1 MVLHTARAMALL
13 LFCASAYP
21 VIAQQSTTT
30 RYIYDDNGRLRAVVS
45 PTGAAAIYDYDPAGN
60 ITAIR
65 RLGVDGFE
73 LLSFAP
79 TVGAVGDRVTL
90 YGVNIGVVVNSVTF
104 NGVAAQVTESS
115 PTKVV
120 AIVPNGAT
128 TGPITLTTAR
138 GSATTAT
145 PFTVKGVSVS
155 PSSARIF
162 EGDRLQFTAMA
173 STTSGDP
180 NVRWSVNGI
189 DGGNGAVG
197 VISPTGLYVAPGLAN
212 NVPSAVYTVRA
223 TSVAEPDFFRDAEV
237 NVRNLI
243 TARSIVA
250 SGVSVSVPEP
260 GGRSATYAALGQGV
274 SISLPTPNIT
284 PTNYSALGQG
294 VSISLPTP
302 NITPTN
308 YSAFSPGV
316 SVSVNLP
323 SISSITPNRVARG
336 SNATITISGVNFAGV
351 TTLGFYTLSGAFD
364 PAISVTNLSFAANGS
379 SLTAIITVNGSAAIG
394 RRLAIVATQTL
405 PSLAIDSGATTI
417 EITTP

>member
-1 MVLHTARAMALL
+1 MNQRTRRMVLHTARAMALL
-13 LFCASAYP
+13 LFCASASA

-30 RYIYDDNGRLRAVVS
+30 RYIYEDNGRLRAVVS

-79 TVGAVGDRVTL
+79 TVRAVGDRVTL
-90 YGVNIGVVVNSVTF
+90 YGVNIGVGVNSVTF
-104 NGVAAQVTESS
+104 NGVAAQVAESS

-138 GSATTAT
+138 GVATTTT
-145 PFTVKGVSVS
+145 PFTVKGVSLS
-155 PSSARIF
+155 PSVARIF

-173 STTSGDP
+173 SSASGDP

-189 DGGNGAVG
+189 EGGNGAVG
-197 VISPTGLYVAPGLAN
+197 VISPTGLYVAPSLAD
-212 NVPSAVYTVRA
+212 NVTSAVYTVRA
-223 TSVAEPDFFRDAEV
+223 TSVAEPDIFRDAEV
-237 NVRNLI
+237 NDRNLGA
-243 TARSIVA
+243 ARGIVA
-250 SGVSVSVPEP
+250 SGVLVSVPES

-323 SISSITPNRVARG
+323 SISSITPNRMARG
-336 SNATITISGVNFAGV
+336 SNATITISGVNIAGV

-379 SLTAIITVNGSAAIG
+379 SLTAIITVNGSAA
-394 RRLAIVATQTL
+394 
-405 PSLAIDSGATTI
+405 
-417 EITTP
+417 

>member
-1 MVLHTARAMALL
+1 MNQRTRRMVLHTARAMALL
-13 LFCASAYP
+13 LFCASASA

-45 PTGAAAIYDYDPAGN
+45 PTGEAAIYDSDPAGN

-90 YGVNIGVVVNSVTF
+90 YGVNIGAGVNSVTF
-104 NGVAAQVTESS
+104 NGDAAQVAESS

-145 PFTVKGVSVS
+145 HFTVKGVRVS

-180 NVRWSVNGI
+180 KVRWSVNGI
-189 DGGNGAVG
+189 EDGNGAVG
-197 VISPTGLYVAPGLAN
+197 VISTTGLYVAPSLAN

-250 SGVSVSVPEP
+250 SGVLVSVPES
-260 GGRSATYAALGQGV
+260 GGRSATYAALG
-274 SISLPTPNIT
+274 
-284 PTNYSALGQG
+284 
-294 VSISLPTP
+294 
-302 NITPTN
+302 
-308 YSAFSPGV
+308 PGV

-323 SISSITPNRVARG
+323 SISSISPNRVARG

-351 TTLGFYTLSGAFD
+351 TTLRFYTLSGAFD
-364 PAISVTNLSFAANGS
+364 PAISVTNLSVTANGS
-379 SLTAIITVNGSAAIG
+379 SLTAIITVSGSAATG

-405 PSLAIDSGATTI
+405 PSLAIDSSNTTI

>member
-1 MVLHTARAMALL
+1 MNQRARKMVLHTARAMALL

-284 PTNYSALGQG
+284 PTNYSA
-294 VSISLPTP
+294 
-302 NITPTN
+302 
-308 YSAFSPGV
+308 FSPGV